1 MVSLPVDI
9 NVRQNAAIPLHVY
22 DPLDEDRWLFGHNGA
37 FLDTKVG
44 LLMFLS
50 IQGYKWWFS
59 RR

>member
-44 LLMFLS
+44 LLMFFL
-50 IQGYKWWFS
+50 IQGCNW
-59 RR
+59 